1 MAMMTK
7 ADLID
12 KAYDMTGGSV
22 KDFSTDQL
30 RELMTVTQF
39 VTDLCLNEIE
49 DRGELSRETSTPI
62 VPYQCEYMLETILTR
77 GSGPHQADK
86 FTTVA
91 GHWLEIPG
99 SGSPERLLNA
109 IRERV
114 EREYPAASPDELE
127 DLFLVMA
134 GF

>member
-39 VTDLCLNEIE
+39 VTDLCLFEQANQ
-49 DRGELSRETSTPI
+49 R
-62 VPYQCEYMLETILTR
+62 LT
-77 GSGPHQADK
+77 A
-86 FTTVA
+86 
-91 GHWLEIPG
+91 
-99 SGSPERLLNA
+99 
-109 IRERV
+109 
-114 EREYPAASPDELE
+114 
-127 DLFLVMA
+127 
-134 GF
+134 